1 MTHHSIIHRIGLRA
15 RSTALPATLALAA
28 VLGGCS
34 EVVVPNYNA
43 PSTDQLIKSP
53 TAATVNTTATG
64 LLVGIRGSVGTW
76 ATGLGVLG
84 REIYNLDTAEPRNVN
99 AYLVGP
105 LEPGGFGVDQGWTA
119 TYRNLRTAV
128 TVLDAVERVPDY
140 TPAQKA
146 AVRGFVKTVMAQDY
160 VNLLRVRD
168 TFGIVLEVNPDP
180 TVLGAFVSREDGY
193 ARAAALFEEGKAD
206 LAAGGAAFPFKLTS
220 GFAGFDTPVT
230 FLKVNRGLK
239 ARMDVYRGR
248 WDDALAS
255 LGESFLST
263 ASTSTAALAAGAYH
277 VYSTSSGDAT
287 NPLFDAG
294 PRSLVAVPDFLT
306 NAQLRGDGSPDL
318 RASSKARVMP
328 TGLTTQGVSSNVR
341 ITVYAS
347 NVAPV
352 PWIKNEELILLRAE
366 AYNGLGNR
374 PAAISDLNFVRV
386 NSGGLAPL
394 PAGYAGDLV
403 DEILYNRRYSL
414 FHEYGHRWVDSRR
427 YGRLAQLPKALP
439 SHRVFPLVPI
449 PIDECNQ
456 RTPEPKGC
464 VNVLGF

>member
-1 MTHHSIIHRIGLRA
+1 MMRLLLSARERA
-15 RSTALPATLALAA
+15 ILLPAAMALLAG
-28 VLGGCS
+28 LGGCK
-34 EVVVPNYNA
+34 EVTVPNYNA
-43 PSTDQLIKSP
+43 PSTDQLLTSP
-53 TAATVNTTATG
+53 TAATVNTTVAG

-84 REIYNLDTAEPRNVN
+84 REVLNLDGAEPRNVN
-99 AYLVGP
+99 AYLIGP

-128 TVLDAVERVPDY
+128 TLLDALEKVPDY

-168 TFGIVLEVNPDP
+168 TFGIVLDVNPDP
-180 TVLGAFVSREDGY
+180 TVLGDFVTREEGY
-193 ARAAALFEEGKAD
+193 ARAAALFDEGKAD
-206 LAAGGAAFPFKLTS
+206 LAAAGATFPFKLTS
-220 GFAGFDTPVT
+220 GFAGFDTPAT
-230 FLKVNRGLK
+230 FLRVNRGLK

-255 LGESFLST
+255 LGESFINT
-263 ASTSTAALAAGAYH
+263 ASTTPAALAAGVYH

-287 NPLFDAG
+287 NPLYDAG
-294 PRSLVAVPDFLT
+294 PRALVAVPDFLT
-306 NAQLRGDGSPDL
+306 DAQRRPDGSIDL
-318 RASSKARVMP
+318 RASSKAQVMP
-328 TGLTTQGVSSNVR
+328 TSLSTQGVSSNVR
-341 ITVYAS
+341 ITAYAS

-374 PAAISDLNFVRV
+374 AAAIADLNFVRV

-394 PAGYAGDLV
+394 PANYAGNLV

-414 FHEYGHRWVDSRR
+414 FDEYGHRWVDMRR
-427 YGRLAQLPKALP
+427 YGRLDQLPKALP
-439 SHRVFPLVPI
+439 SHRIFPLVPI
-449 PIDECNQ
+449 PVDECNQ